1 MMEEIKAFSTEGK
14 KSTVDHYME
23 SDNVRLAI
31 MTSTIYA
38 LLVSNGVFT
47 EDEYNETS
55 KEIEAK
61 TRQDAEKELQE
72 LVEANPL
79 YKMFV

>member
-1 MMEEIKAFSTEGK
+1 MNEEIKAFSTEGK

-38 LLVSNGVFT
+38 ILVDKGIFT

-55 KEIEAK
+55 KAIEAK
-61 TRQDAEKELQE
+61 
-72 LVEANPL
+72 L

>member
-1 MMEEIKAFSTEGK
+1 MIEEIKAFSTEGK

-23 SDNVRLAI
+23 SDNVRLVI

-47 EDEYNETS
+47 EDEYNELY
-55 KEIEAK
+55 EAMEAK
-61 TRQDAEKELQE
+61 TRQDAEKELKE
-72 LVEANPL
+72 LAEANPL

>member
-1 MMEEIKAFSTEGK
+1 MNEGIKAFSTEGK

-31 MTSTIYA
+31 MNSTIFA
-38 LLVSNGVFT
+38 LLVDKGIFT
-47 EDEYNETS
+47 EEEYNELY
-55 KEIEAK
+55 EAMEAK
-61 TRQDAEKELQE
+61 TRENAAKELQE
-72 LVEANPL
+72 LAEANPL

>member
-1 MMEEIKAFSTEGK
+1 ME

-23 SDNVRLAI
+23 SDNVRLTI
-31 MTSTIYA
+31 MTSTIYG
-38 LLVSNGVFT
+38 LLVDKGIFT

-61 TRQDAEKELQE
+61 TRQDAEKELKE